1 MSVSADPIGMMI
13 VLTGVLVGAAAALPG
28 CFLVLRGAAMLSDAI
43 GHAIVL
49 GIVLVWLATGAT
61 GGPIM
66 VLGAAAAG
74 LATVALTEAL
84 ARTGLVASD
93 AAIGLVFPAF
103 FALGVL
109 LISLY
114 GRNVHLDV
122 HAVLLGEIGFVWLD
136 MVTVAGIDMPRAVAT
151 LAPVLV
157 LNAAFVG
164 LFYKELKL
172 SSFDAGLAAALGFR
186 PALLSYALLALVSIT
201 AVAAF
206 EAVGAIL
213 FVVFVIVPAATA
225 FLLTTRLAV
234 MVPLSVGIAVA
245 ASLAGYPLAVHLDVS
260 IAGMMALV
268 AGGGFLLA
276 LLAAPRSGLLAQ
288 RRARAARSLDRDC
301 RTLAVH
307 LMTHRDTAQAPV
319 ETAAHAL
326 RAHLRWPEERA
337 RRVILASLD
346 RGFITRAGE
355 TLALTEKGIAVARV
369 ETGAGVQGV

>member
-1 MSVSADPIGMMI
+1 MSALADPIGLMI
-13 VLTGVLVGAAAALPG
+13 MLTGVLVGAAAALPG

-61 GGPIM
+61 GGPVM

-84 ARTGLVASD
+84 ARTGLVAGD

-122 HAVLLGEIGFVWLD
+122 DAVLLGEIGFVWLD
-136 MVTVAGIDMPRAVAT
+136 MVSLAGVEMPRAVAT
-151 LAPVLV
+151 LATVLV
-157 LNAAFVG
+157 LNAAFVA

-172 SSFDAGLAAALGFR
+172 ASFDPGLAAALGFR

-225 FLLTTRLAV
+225 FLLTTRLAA
-234 MVPLSVGIAVA
+234 MLPLAVGLAVA
-245 ASLAGYPLAVHLDVS
+245 ASLAGYPLAVRFDVS

-268 AGGGFLLA
+268 AGGFFALA
-276 LLAAPRSGLLAQ
+276 LLGAPRAGLLAQ
-288 RRARAARSLDRDC
+288 RRAHAARLLDRDC

-307 LMTHRDTAQAPV
+307 LMTHRGTD
-319 ETAAHAL
+319 AAEEESAARAL
-326 RAHLRWPEERA
+326 RAHLRWPDARA
-337 RRVILASLD
+337 RQVILASLD
-346 RGFITRAGE
+346 RGFVTRAGE
-355 TLALTEKGIAVARV
+355 TLALTEKGMAVARI
-369 ETGAGVQGV
+369 ETGAGAQGV